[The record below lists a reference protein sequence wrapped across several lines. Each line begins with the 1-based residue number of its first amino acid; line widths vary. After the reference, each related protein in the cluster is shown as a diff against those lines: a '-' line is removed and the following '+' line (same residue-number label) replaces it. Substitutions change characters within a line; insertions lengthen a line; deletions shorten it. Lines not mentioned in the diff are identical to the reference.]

1 MTGAYVRLTVD
12 ARRETI
18 LAVRAAILLSRLTS
32 HVTERRLSDAVATSA
47 DASAT
52 AAANDTPEVAANASI
67 LLVLL
72 AQTQPDVAAEPAA
85 QLVELALGAD
95 DDVTRVVLNHVQLQR
110 HLVAEED
117 ATDVALLEADRALV
131 VISQTTATL
140 PRTC

>member
-32 HVTERRLSDAVATSA
+32 HVTERRLSDAVA
-47 DASAT
+47 ASAT
-52 AAANDTPEVAANASI
+52 AKETPEVAANALI

-117 ATDVALLEADRALV
+117 AADVALLEADRALV
-131 VISQTTATL
+131 VIPQTTATL

>member
-1 MTGAYVRLTVD
+1 MTGAYVRLAVD

-32 HVTERRLSDAVATSA
+32 HVTERRFGDAVATSA
-47 DASAT
+47 TAT
-52 AAANDTPEVAANASI
+52 ANETPEVAANASI

-131 VISQTTATL
+131 VIPQTTATL